1 MADRAIDVSSKLLQ
15 KNRDNRLVARMAM
28 RALFTVGPLIA
39 KVFKS
44 FSFAPDV
51 SMLKVRYHENMINKP
66 HVSQPTPVAE
76 FQVGVRAQDG
86 TVYPVAATTTATTDE
101 KLAISSFT
109 PMRLHDLFIG
119 LAHFHILIFTSSPT
133 ASTLTHTSTHF
144 VNQWRTR
151 YTNTSTLQDGYAD
164 KNLFKFHFL
173 TTSTSISTDDDA
185 IQELFK
191 KPIGE
196 GKIFLDE
203 GGKIHK
209 KYGVELG
216 RGSEGGIVVLRP
228 DSHIGYR
235 VNGFQQQAWKDVD
248 QYFSSFLASQHE

>member
-1 MADRAIDVSSKLLQ
+1 
-15 KNRDNRLVARMAM
+15 
-28 RALFTVGPLIA
+28 
-39 KVFKS
+39 
-44 FSFAPDV
+44 
-51 SMLKVRYHENMINKP
+51 MLNKP
-66 HVSQPTPVAE
+66 HEAQPTSVAD

-86 TVYPVAATTTATTDE
+86 TIYPITISTNATADEKTATT
-101 KLAISSFT
+101 ST

-119 LAHFHILIFTSSPT
+119 LARFHILVFISSPT
-133 ASTLTHTSTHF
+133 TPTLRHTVTQF

-151 YTNTSTLQDGYAD
+151 YTFTSALQDGYAD

-173 TTSTSISTDDDA
+173 ITSTSIPTDDEA
-185 IQELFK
+185 IQEQSK

-235 VNGFQQQAWKDVD
+235 VNGLQEQAWKDVD